1 MHIYNLAIQYDS
13 DIDQHM
19 DFKTQ
24 TVQPGNPY
32 DSSNASFVTIRLR
45 YSKERRESRNG
56 LSEY

>member
-13 DIDQHM
+13 DIDQHT

-24 TVQPGNPY
+24 TVQPGNLY
-32 DSSNASFVTIRLR
+32 DSSNSSFVTIRLR
-45 YSKERRESRNG
+45 YNKERRESWNG